1 MATMNTFKD
10 SVHQHFLKLL
20 DDKISAIRQKLD
32 DLQESLKNETKSTAG
47 DKHETA
53 RAFVHIEQEN
63 TGRQLEVLLQ
73 QKAELQSF
81 STIHIHDT
89 IVSGALVK
97 TDRGWLYVSASI
109 GKLVVDGET
118 VFALSPQ
125 SPLGKKLIG
134 CGIGDSVEINGIK
147 YTVTEIL

>member
-1 MATMNTFKD
+1 MNTFKD
-10 SVHQHFLKLL
+10 SVHQHFLELL
-20 DDKISAIRQKLD
+20 DDKISVIRQKLD
-32 DLQESLKNETKSTAG
+32 ELQESLKNETKSTAG

-81 STIHIHDT
+81 SAVNSSEI
-89 IVSGALVK
+89 IVPGTLVK
-97 TDRGWLYVSASI
+97 TDRGWLYISASI
-109 GKLVVDGET
+109 GKAIVDGET

-134 CGIGDSVEINGIK
+134 CSIGNTVDINGIK
-147 YTVTEIL
+147 YTVAAIS

>member
-1 MATMNTFKD
+1 MNAFKD
-10 SVHQHFLKLL
+10 IVHQHFLDLL
-20 DDKISAIRQKLD
+20 DDKIITIRQKLD
-32 DLQESLKNETKSTAG
+32 ELKESLTGETKSTAG

-81 STIHIHDT
+81 SAIHISGV
-89 IVSGALVK
+89 IVPGALVK
-97 TDRGWLYVSASI
+97 TDRGWLYISAGI
-109 GKLVVDGET
+109 GKAVINGET

-134 CGIGDSVEINGIK
+134 CKVGDSVEINGIK
-147 YTVTEIL
+147 YTVASIA

>member
-1 MATMNTFKD
+1 MNTFKD
-10 SVHQHFLKLL
+10 SVHQHFLELL

-81 STIHIHDT
+81 SAVNNSEII
-89 IVSGALVK
+89 SPGALVN

-109 GKLVVDGET
+109 GTAVVDGET

-125 SPLGKKLIG
+125 SPLGKKLMG
-134 CGIGDSVEINGIK
+134 CKVNDTVDINGIK
-147 YTVTEIL
+147 YTVATIS

>member
-1 MATMNTFKD
+1 MNTFKD
-10 SVHQHFLKLL
+10 SVHQHFLELL
-20 DDKISAIRQKLD
+20 DDKISVIRQKLD
-32 DLQESLKNETKSTAG
+32 ELQESLKNETKSTAG

-81 STIHIHDT
+81 SAVNSSEI
-89 IVSGALVK
+89 IVPGTLVK
-97 TDRGWLYVSASI
+97 TDRGWLYISASI
-109 GKLVVDGET
+109 GKAVINGET

-125 SPLGKKLIG
+125 SPLGKKLTG
-134 CGIGDSVEINGIK
+134 CKVNDTIDINGIK
-147 YTVTEIL
+147 YTVAAIS

>member
-1 MATMNTFKD
+1 MNTFKD
-10 SVHQHFLKLL
+10 SVHQHFIALL
-20 DDKISAIRQKLD
+20 DDKIMTIRQKLD
-32 DLQESLKNETKSTAG
+32 ELQESLKNETKSTAG

-81 STIHIHDT
+81 STITINDT
-89 IVSGALVK
+89 IAPGALVK
-97 TDRGWLYVSASI
+97 TDCDWLYISASI
-109 GKLVVDGET
+109 GKAIVAGKT

-134 CGIGDSVEINGIK
+134 CSVGDSVEINSIK
-147 YTVTEIL
+147 YTVADIN

>member
-1 MATMNTFKD
+1 MANMNTFKD
-10 SVHQHFLKLL
+10 KVHQHFLKLL
-20 DDKISAIRQKLD
+20 DDKISVIQQKLD

-81 STIHIHDT
+81 SAINIHDT
-89 IVSGALVK
+89 IVPGALVK
-97 TDRGWLYVSASI
+97 TDRGWLYISASI
-109 GKLVVDGET
+109 GKAAIDSET

-134 CGIGDSVEINGIK
+134 CKVGGSVEINGIK
-147 YTVTEIL
+147 YTVADSI

>member
-1 MATMNTFKD
+1 MNTFKD
-10 SVHQHFLKLL
+10 NVHQHFLELL

-73 QKAELQSF
+73 QKAELLSF
-81 STIHIHDT
+81 SAINTHDT
-89 IVSGALVK
+89 IASGALIK
-97 TDRGWLYVSASI
+97 TDRGWLYISASI
-109 GKLVVDGET
+109 GKAIIDGEA

-125 SPLGKKLIG
+125 SPLSKRLIG
-134 CGIGDSVEINGIK
+134 CRVGEQVTVNEINYFIHDI
-147 YTVTEIL
+147 Y

>member
-1 MATMNTFKD
+1 MNTFKD
-10 SVHQHFLKLL
+10 NVHQHFMELL

-63 TGRQLEVLLQ
+63 TSRQLEVLLQ

-81 STIHIHDT
+81 SGIHISGK
-89 IVSGALVK
+89 VVPGALVK
-97 TDRGWLYVSASI
+97 TDRGWLYISASI
-109 GKLVVDGET
+109 GKAIIDGET

-125 SPLGKKLIG
+125 SPLGKKLMG
-134 CGIGDSVEINGIK
+134 CKIGDSAEINGIK
-147 YTVTEIL
+147 YTVAAIV

>member
-1 MATMNTFKD
+1 MNTFKD
-10 SVHQHFLKLL
+10 NVHQHFLELL
-20 DDKISAIRQKLD
+20 DDKIFAIRQKLD

-63 TGRQLEVLLQ
+63 TNRQLEVLLQ

-81 STIHIHDT
+81 SGVHISGK
-89 IVSGALVK
+89 IAPGALVK
-97 TDRGWLYVSASI
+97 TDRGWLYICASI
-109 GKLVVDGET
+109 GKAIIDGET

-125 SPLGKKLIG
+125 SPLGKKLMG
-134 CGIGDSVEINGIK
+134 CKIDDFAEINGIK
-147 YTVTEIL
+147 YTVATII

>member
-1 MATMNTFKD
+1 MNTFKAD
-10 SVHQHFLKLL
+10 VYLRFLELL
-20 DDKISAIRQKLD
+20 DEKISVIRQKLD
-32 DLQESLKNETKSTAG
+32 ELQESLKGETKSTAG

-63 TGRQLEVLLQ
+63 TGRQLAVLLQ

-81 STIHIHDT
+81 SAVHT
-89 IVSGALVK
+89 GATVVPGTLLK
-97 TDRGWLYVSASI
+97 TDRGWLYLSASI
-109 GKLVVDGET
+109 GKTIVVGET

-134 CGIGDSVEINGIK
+134 CNVGDAVDMNGIK
-147 YTVTEIL
+147 YTVTDIS

>member
-1 MATMNTFKD
+1 MSTFKH
-10 SVHQHFLKLL
+10 SVHQHFLALL

-81 STIHIHDT
+81 SAVNNSEIIAP
-89 IVSGALVK
+89 GALVK
-97 TDRGWLYVSASI
+97 TDRGWLYISASI
-109 GKLVVDGET
+109 GKAVINGET

-125 SPLGKKLIG
+125 SPLGKKLMG
-134 CGIGDSVEINGIK
+134 CKVNDIVDINGIK
-147 YTVTEIL
+147 YTVATIF

>member
-1 MATMNTFKD
+1 MNTFKD
-10 SVHQHFLKLL
+10 SVHQHFLELL

-32 DLQESLKNETKSTAG
+32 DLRESLKNETKSTAG

-81 STIHIHDT
+81 SAVNISTT
-89 IVSGALVK
+89 VVPGTLVN

-109 GKLVVDGET
+109 GKAVVDGET

-125 SPLGKKLIG
+125 SPLGKKLMG
-134 CGIGDSVEINGIK
+134 CKVNDTVDINGIK
-147 YTVTEIL
+147 YTVATIS

>member
-1 MATMNTFKD
+1 MNTFKAG
-10 SVHQHFLKLL
+10 VHQHFLELL
-20 DDKISAIRQKLD
+20 DEKIAVIGQKLD
-32 DLQESLKNETKSTAG
+32 GLQESLQHETKSTAG

-81 STIHIHDT
+81 AAVHAGVT
-89 IVSGALVK
+89 IVPGTLVK
-97 TDRGWLYVSASI
+97 TDRGWLYISAGI
-109 GKLVVDGET
+109 GKAVIDHET

-134 CGIGDSVEINGIK
+134 CKIGDVAEVNGLK
-147 YTVTEIL
+147 YTVTDIY